1 VNRTLLIQLLA
12 TGPTLTRGRVAVLDG
27 FAHEERGTVH
37 CPAAAALAADLG
49 ERLGRG
55 DAVTRGEVV
64 AGTDEGSV
72 MVCVTYLDRDGHA
85 TGLAAAVRT
94 HDYEAIDIVQQTM
107 QAWAATMRTRRV
119 LVADLPDCVT
129 GECPHR
135 RMAYASVLDFTHR
148 GDTVALI
155 ADRRRGQSA
164 AAELGAAARN
174 AGGAAVVV
182 GDPAEVASLGA
193 KVDPDALSFVIV
205 PGIRIEAAMP
215 IIYRLRE
222 LVPRLRGQHP
232 DEYCYAASD
241 LHESVRSVAQASE
254 RLLVVGAS
262 ADEASDVADVHGVPW
277 HHVVNPA
284 DLRPS
289 HLAASTLGVVVASA
303 PGPGGAREHGVEPV
317 LDLLA
322 GLGPLSV
329 RRRGVRTEPY
339 PRRLSAAVDAPL
351 AGTVQA

>member
-1 VNRTLLIQLLA
+1 VNRTLLIQVLA
-12 TGPTLTRGRVAVLDG
+12 TGPTLTRGRVAVLDA
-27 FAHEERGTVH
+27 FVHDERGTVH

-49 ERLGRG
+49 EQLG

-72 MVCVTYLDRDGHA
+72 TLCVTYLDRDGRA

-135 RMAYASVLDFTHR
+135 RTAYASVLDFTHR

-155 ADRRRGQSA
+155 ADRRRGRSA
-164 AAELGAAARN
+164 ATELGLTARN
-174 AGGAAVVV
+174 AGGSAVVV
-182 GDPAEVASLGA
+182 GDPAEVASLCA

-215 IIYRLRE
+215 IISRLRE

-241 LHESVRSVAQASE
+241 LHESVCSVAQASE
-254 RLLVVGAS
+254 RLLVVGGS
-262 ADEASDVADVHGVPW
+262 ADEASDVAQSHGVPW
-277 HHVVNPA
+277 HHVVNAA

-289 HLAASTLGVVVASA
+289 QLAASTLGLVVASA
-303 PGPGGAREHGVEPV
+303 SAASRAGADEHGVEPV

-339 PRRLSAAVDAPL
+339 PRRVSAAADTPL
-351 AGTVQA
+351 ASTVHA